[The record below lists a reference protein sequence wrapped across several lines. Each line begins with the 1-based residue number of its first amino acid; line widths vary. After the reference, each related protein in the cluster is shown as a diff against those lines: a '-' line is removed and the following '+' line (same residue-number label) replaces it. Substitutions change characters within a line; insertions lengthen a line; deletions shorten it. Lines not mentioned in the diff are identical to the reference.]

1 MKATLRI
8 PTAQQYSYIE
18 IETEGTLDEIV
29 DQYNE
34 ANARVNG
41 KSGQGISDKEF
52 NAFIDNQ
59 MSGIPN
65 TLETYNQMS
74 PEQQMVVQKVKLSI
88 KRLQARITR
97 EVKGVLAN

>member
-34 ANARVNG
+34 ANTRVNG
-41 KSGQGISDKEF
+41 TAGPGISDKEF
-52 NAFIDNQ
+52 NTFIDNQ
-59 MSGIPN
+59 LSGAPN

-74 PEQQMVVQKVKLSI
+74 PEQQAVVQKVKLSI
-88 KRLQARITR
+88 KRLKAKV
-97 EVKGVLAN
+97 E